1 VGEGGGG
8 RGVGTWRKEVGVM
21 TGRLGGSSPSALG
34 ASGGPPDLLW
44 HPDTRQTTSSRRWPA
59 RGGAGVA
66 PRGGR
71 PRRIARG
78 ASCPPQPAHLGRL
91 GRGACRLYVDLGRG
105 LGRGEE
111 ASAWPRASL
120 RQRAAPDRAALACTS
135 TGATARR

>member
-1 VGEGGGG
+1 
-8 RGVGTWRKEVGVM
+8 M

-44 HPDTRQTTSSRRWPA
+44 HPDTRQTTSSRRRPA

-66 PRGGR
+66 RARRSPKTHC
-71 PRRIARG
+71 PRRLV
-78 ASCPPQPAHLGRL
+78 PPQPAHLGRL
-91 GRGACRLYVDLGRG
+91 GRGACWLYVDLGRG

-111 ASAWPRASL
+111 ALAWPRASL